1 MQRDISPEHTSYR
14 INKYMKEESKNGL
27 SNDSVTNSNDTEIS
41 KATEKINHLLW
52 DTHYVRC
59 VTGTTA
65 AKWMY
70 YVSMINSET
79 STLRVGYV
87 NCEQWKFAGTGGNM
101 AADPEWIDYEL
112 EQELCD
118 ELLDVSDPL
127 QEVLK
132 DKSIMG
138 DDGQYYAEELLYLA
152 QSRAEHW
159 SLLNIE
165 PESVI
170 HILMVNELVESQHQY
185 PEDQKEWFK
194 RSEAAA

>member
-14 INKYMKEESKNGL
+14 INKYMKEESNNGL
-27 SNDSVTNSNDTEIS
+27 SSDSVTNSNDTEIS

-52 DTHYVRC
+52 DTQYLRC
-59 VTGTTA
+59 VTGSTA

-112 EQELCD
+112 EQELCG

-132 DKSIMG
+132 DDSVMG
-138 DDGQYYAEELLYLA
+138 EDGEYMAAELLYLA
-152 QSRAEHW
+152 QDRPEHW

-170 HILMVNELVESQHQY
+170 HILMVNELVESQQ
-185 PEDQKEWFK
+185 EFASTE
-194 RSEAAA
+194 ELVA